1 MPGAIDPR
9 VRSPRESL
17 ANGRLWLAF
26 ASMLFVSG
34 ITNVFPV
41 FFPALLAAARE
52 GPPPSPPRCAGLG
65 GAVPGIGNDL
75 GAAAGPWLSGALY
88 DRTGSYLVIYRW
100 AAGVGLV
107 GLAMLAA
114 LVVMTRR
121 GSAV

>member
-1 MPGAIDPR
+1 M
-9 VRSPRESL
+9 
-17 ANGRLWLAF
+17 
-26 ASMLFVSG
+26 
-34 ITNVFPV
+34 
-41 FFPALLAAARE
+41 
-52 GPPPSPPRCAGLG
+52 
-65 GAVPGIGNDL
+65 